1 MPYPGL
7 GGRGFERDPHFTGR
21 TTFKTCANTNT
32 NTNTDTDADANPDTD
47 ADANANANANPDTD
61 ADANAN
67 ANPDTH
73 ACPESGIETI
83 VAAAC
88 PSDR

>member
-21 TTFKTCANTNT
+21 TTFKTCANTDT
-32 NTNTDTDADANPDTD
+32 DTDTDADANPDTD
-47 ADANANANANPDTD
+47 ADANANANPDTD